1 MPRRR
6 SELDAVSKLH
16 IYCQRHTRVYPTICI
31 QKSGADH
38 CPTWTARC
46 PLCSEVFIC
55 IGLKKEVEKLCA
67 AHILNDMQ
75 KEDRDK
81 ALLSSTLAP
90 VEITT
95 QEDTIVY
102 TPALVEPIVESKERE
117 DMTHANQ
124 NKELEKHNEGNQD
137 SNAQY
142 HIFFQRLGIATP
154 EMKLQHTGT
163 PHDGMWHAWMPEK
176 RFTAKTVTQA
186 KALCAKAFLD
196 QMRVIQ
202 TRDEDLP
209 VFEVNLN
216 FIRHIE
222 SAEDIPDPVP
232 SVEALDIEW
241 NCQAQNVT
249 ESGTAHKHK
258 YAFVCGAIARS
269 EKEIY
274 LYTDYDL
281 LITHLKT
288 TYICATFAIEQ
299 DVKYFPEAFHGI
311 HNLIDVRSMLP
322 ANTFS
327 QTVGLASMVRLV
339 FHQRMNKELQ
349 TSFQD
354 VESLTEAQKQY
365 VAADALA
372 ILLLYHEYIHNL

>member
-6 SELDAVSKLH
+6 NELDAVSKLH
-16 IYCQRHTRVYPTICI
+16 IYCQRHTRVYPTINI

-38 CPTWTARC
+38 CPTWTTRC
-46 PLCSEVFIC
+46 PVCSEVFIRK
-55 IGLKKEVEKLCA
+55 GLKKEVEQLCA
-67 AHILNDMQ
+67 AHILNDLQ
-75 KEDRDK
+75 KEDMDK
-81 ALLSSTLAP
+81 ALLGCTLAP
-90 VEITT
+90 VEINT

-102 TPALVEPIVESKERE
+102 TPALAESKERE
-117 DMTHANQ
+117 DNMTHANQ
-124 NKELEKHNEGNQD
+124 QNKKLEKHDEGNQD
-137 SNAQY
+137 FCAQY
-142 HIFFQRLGIATP
+142 FIFFQRLGLATP

-163 PHDGMWHAWMPEK
+163 AHDGVWHAWMPET
-176 RFTAKTVTQA
+176 RFTAKTSAQA
-186 KALCAKAFLD
+186 KALCAKSFLD

-209 VFEVNLN
+209 VFEVKPNA
-216 FIRHIE
+216 IRHIE
-222 SAEDIPDPVP
+222 REDDMPDPVQG
-232 SVEALDIEW
+232 VEALDIEW
-241 NCQAQNVT
+241 NCQAQNVAET
-249 ESGTAHKHK
+249 DAARKHK

-281 LITHLKT
+281 LISHLKT
-288 TYICATFAIEQ
+288 TYICATFAMEQ
-299 DVKYFPEAFHGI
+299 DVKYFPEAFAGI

-322 ANTFS
+322 VNTFS
-327 QTVGLASMVRLV
+327 QTVGLASMVRLT

-354 VESLTEAQKQY
+354 AESLTEAQKQY

-372 ILLLYHEYIHNL
+372 ILMLYHQYVHDL